1 MKKGIS
7 LVIMLVTIAV
17 ILILTSV
24 TVVTGSNI
32 YNNTKKVKF
41 ASEISYVEEIVNT
54 YRLNNN
60 GSYPSSKLLYVD
72 CSSINPV
79 YLNEQFV
86 NEGINNDILVLYKID
101 FSMLNPH
108 ELMYTDINNDSGDNV
123 YCISPT
129 TGRVYFVQ
137 GVKIGRK
144 TYYTLTDDLKKSINY
159 VEDNNV
165 NDGIIFLD
173 DYKGNLK
180 IKIPDEY
187 TDINITSSNGE
198 ITVTQDSITEYKIY
212 NVSYTTGSL
221 ITVSYKKDNVLKELK
236 YNVGEVS
243 NNKPDF
249 NISEIKTMINSKTG
263 KEEKYVT
270 LENVP
275 NNIKVIKYANQEVLE
290 SKVRDYFKKSG
301 IEIKKDDVIMIP
313 NNSLYNIIVYIE
325 DKYGNYNYKK
335 IRIADIDSY
344 IKTNLVLQLDGIK
357 NTRNGH
363 IDTTTLWADLSNNY
377 RSFNLSNFEF
387 GEESRWKN
395 NSLQLDGVD
404 DGVFLGNE
412 TKDLFKSDCT
422 IELTF
427 DMEKNDIRDVIMG
440 NFNTS
445 HSINIERA
453 NDNLRIYW
461 NSGRPDY
468 SFLDFFKNENKLNM
482 SLVLNQNEGKLDI
495 YKNGIYFNS
504 YINSEF
510 KNYNYDYLNAY
521 IGRDSRT
528 GGICLKGSVYATRMY
543 NKSLT
548 EEEIKHNYE
557 IDKLRFGL

>member
-24 TVVTGSNI
+24 TVVTGNNI

-41 ASEISYVEEIVNT
+41 ATEISYVEEIANT

-60 GSYPSSKLLYVD
+60 GMYPSSNMIYIDCLRIKSVD
-72 CSSINPV
+72 
-79 YLNEQFV
+79 LNEQF
-86 NEGINNDILVLYKID
+86 NSENISADNMLLLYKID

-108 ELMYTDINNDSGDNV
+108 ELMYADINNDSGDNV

-129 TGRVYFVQ
+129 TGRVYFLQ

-221 ITVSYKKDNVLKELK
+221 ITVSYKKDNILKELK
-236 YNVGEVS
+236 YNVSEVS
-243 NNKPDF
+243 NNKPEF
-249 NISEIKTMINSKTG
+249 NISEIKTMVNSKTG
-263 KEEKYVT
+263 KEEKYVK

-275 NNIKVIKYANQEVLE
+275 NNVKIIKYANQILNE
-290 SKVRDYFKKSG
+290 SKIKDYFQTGG
-301 IEIKKDDVIMIP
+301 IEIQKDDVITIP
-313 NNSLYNIIVYIE
+313 NNSLYNITVYIE

-335 IRIADIDSY
+335 ISNADIDSY
-344 IKTNLVLQLDGIK
+344 IKSNLVLQVDGIK

-363 IDTTTLWADLSNNY
+363 SINTAVWEDLSGNGNDYNLNNVEILNK
-377 RSFNLSNFEF
+377 SI
-387 GEESRWKN
+387 K
-395 NSLQLDGVD
+395 
-404 DGVFLGNE
+404 FLGNSNSYGVLNTSLAQIFGE
-412 TKDLFKSDCT
+412 NVNDVRT
-422 IELTF
+422 IELVVKPYTTSGVILSGGRTSQKAFGFFNAYLIPTISIRNTF
-427 DMEKNDIRDVIMG
+427 LIENALSKSNYSIIYNNNVNVKQNTVDIEGTKNDQWDITENISYIGKRG
-440 NFNTS
+440 NGNTS
-445 HSINIERA
+445 YSGEVMAI
-453 NDNLRIYW
+453 RIY
-461 NSGRPDY
+461 NR
-468 SFLDFFKNENKLNM
+468 
-482 SLVLNQNEGKLDI
+482 
-495 YKNGIYFNS
+495 
-504 YINSEF
+504 
-510 KNYNYDYLNAY
+510 A
-521 IGRDSRT
+521 
-528 GGICLKGSVYATRMY
+528 
-543 NKSLT
+543 LT

>member
-17 ILILTSV
+17 ILILTTV

-60 GSYPSSKLLYVD
+60 GNFPSSKMIYID
-72 CSSINPV
+72 SSRIKSID
-79 YLNEQFV
+79 LNEQFN
-86 NEGINNDILVLYKID
+86 NENISDDDDTLALYKID

-108 ELMYTDINNDSGDNV
+108 ELMYTDINSDSGDNV

-198 ITVTQDSITEYKIY
+198 LTVTQDSITEYKIY

-236 YNVGEVS
+236 YNVSEVS

-249 NISEIKTMINSKTG
+249 NISEIKIMVNSKTG
-263 KEEKYVT
+263 KEEKY
-270 LENVP
+270 
-275 NNIKVIKYANQEVLE
+275 
-290 SKVRDYFKKSG
+290 G
-301 IEIKKDDVIMIP
+301 
-313 NNSLYNIIVYIE
+313 
-325 DKYGNYNYKK
+325 
-335 IRIADIDSY
+335 
-344 IKTNLVLQLDGIK
+344 
-357 NTRNGH
+357 
-363 IDTTTLWADLSNNY
+363 
-377 RSFNLSNFEF
+377 
-387 GEESRWKN
+387 
-395 NSLQLDGVD
+395 
-404 DGVFLGNE
+404 
-412 TKDLFKSDCT
+412 
-422 IELTF
+422 
-427 DMEKNDIRDVIMG
+427 
-440 NFNTS
+440 
-445 HSINIERA
+445 
-453 NDNLRIYW
+453 
-461 NSGRPDY
+461 
-468 SFLDFFKNENKLNM
+468 
-482 SLVLNQNEGKLDI
+482 
-495 YKNGIYFNS
+495 
-504 YINSEF
+504 
-510 KNYNYDYLNAY
+510 
-521 IGRDSRT
+521 
-528 GGICLKGSVYATRMY
+528 
-543 NKSLT
+543 
-548 EEEIKHNYE
+548 
-557 IDKLRFGL
+557 